1 MDQEAKIRDLQA
13 KIDKNKQ
20 LRDKAIQMR
29 ELLLDS
35 NVRAQCETQIKEHQK
50 YVDYFSE
57 ELHKLQ
63 TRTNRTSQDDLASP
77 TTPSTS
83 ADNESNPSQSPST
96 AAPPRSSS
104 MPASKE
110 ESSKKKY
117 TNLDLLTTDIPYN
130 KPKVSLKLHELEYK
144 LDVEKKVLAGIKT
157 MAAALERDPSATHR
171 QQRGEVQGQLYESIE
186 KRNLLDKAL
195 KKYKGLY
202 IGEGDEDDYELETP
216 LAARVPPGFRRPVS
230 GKLQLQ
236 IIEAREL
243 AHAPTRMIKMPETV
257 VYIKIDGNVV
267 FRSRPTRN
275 DKWLEECE
283 IHVTK
288 ASEIEIAIYDES
300 LERRLPIGILWL
312 KITDIAEGL
321 RKRKI
326 QQESGSGWVSAE
338 VAQQRTQDTLP
349 SSGGSQHPIPTQP
362 KTVQTTQEGIEAWF
376 DVEPLGELALRL
388 NFVREAAGRRPLDK
402 LGRVGAVRQRAGEVH
417 EMNGHQFVEKKFYN
431 VMKCA
436 LCADFL
442 VNSGYQCED
451 CEYTCHKKC
460 YGKVVTKCISKS
472 SSDMDKDEDK
482 INHRIPH
489 RFEPITN
496 IGANWCCHCG
506 YMLPLGS
513 RGAKKCSECD
523 ITCHTKCAHL
533 VPDFCGLS
541 MELANQMLAE
551 MKAAKRKTLETG
563 PSSSSS
569 SSLKP
574 QSTPRPDEQLSN
586 VSSSHPDR
594 TSSGSVPTSATPE
607 SISPQFSQLSLGS
620 SQTTQ
625 QPVQGSP
632 QPLHQQPPMQ
642 PPHQQ
647 QPSPSSPHQ
656 QPPMM
661 PGSPNNMNRPPPPGG
676 MVPPPG
682 PQGPGGGRMN
692 MPPGPGGPPP
702 PHMVG
707 PGGQPLQQPYHP
719 YPGQTSP
726 QQHPYP
732 PGGQARPPMMGGG
745 QQPPS
750 PYAPI
755 PNPAVMGRPPYP
767 PGPGG
772 PQQQPPPQHP
782 VPGQQ
787 GPGGFSPVAP
797 RPPPKQMVA
806 KNVGLDDFN
815 FLAVLGKGNFGKV
828 MLAEEKHDR
837 NLYAIKVLKKRFI
850 MDNDEIESVRSEKR
864 IFQAANR
871 ERHPFLI
878 GLHSCF
884 QTESRVY
891 FTMEYV
897 SGGDLMWHIQR
908 EPFSERRAKF
918 YACEVLLALE
928 YFHSQGI
935 IYRDLKLDNILLG
948 LDGHIKI
955 ADYGLCKENMWFG
968 CTTGTFCGTPEFMAP
983 EILLEQKYGRAVDW
997 WAFGVLIYEMLLGQS
1012 PFRGE
1017 DEDEIF
1023 DAILEDEI
1031 LYPINM
1037 SRDSVSICQRLLT
1050 RDPARRLGAG
1060 RSDAVEIREH
1070 PFFRGVNWEDML
1082 NKRVPPPFYPTITS
1096 RLDTSNFDEEFTRE
1110 RPALTPI
1117 SSTLNRVEQ
1126 QEFQSFPYIADWV
1139 LSGNGGP
1146 PQPQQPQQPGW

>member
-1 MDQEAKIRDLQA
+1 MSIGALEQEVIDMRQLAHSESDDKKDQEAKIRELQA

-29 ELLLDS
+29 ELLVDR
-35 NVRAQCETQIKEHQK
+35 NGRAQCETQIKEHQK

-63 TRTNRTSQDDLASP
+63 TRTHRTSSDDLASP
-77 TTPSTS
+77 TTPNASA
-83 ADNESNPSQSPST
+83 ADNDSPAQSPSMS
-96 AAPPRSSS
+96 APPRSSS
-104 MPASKE
+104 MPSSKE

-144 LDVEKKVLAGIKT
+144 LDVEKKVLTGIKT
-157 MAAALERDPSATHR
+157 MAAALERDPSAGDR
-171 QQRGEVQGQLYESIE
+171 RQRGEVQGQLYESIE

-216 LAARVPPGFRRPVS
+216 LSARVPPGFRRPVS

-243 AHAPTRMIKMPETV
+243 AHAPTRMIRMPETV

-288 ASEIEIAIYDES
+288 ASEIEIDIYDES

-312 KITDIAEGL
+312 KITDIADGL

-338 VAQQRTQDTLP
+338 VAQQRTQDSLQ
-349 SSGGSQHPIPTQP
+349 SSGSSTLGGSHQPIPTQP
-362 KTVQTTQEGIEAWF
+362 MAVQATQEGIEAWF

-388 NFVREAAGRRPLDK
+388 NFVRETAGRRPLDK

-472 SSDMDKDEDK
+472 SSDLDSDEDK

-563 PSSSSS
+563 PTSSSS

-574 QSTPRPDEQLSN
+574 QQTPRPDDQIS
-586 VSSSHPDR
+586 VPDR
-594 TSSGSVPTSATPE
+594 SSSGSMPSTASETISSQFSHLSLQQQQQQPPPPQPQQPQQQQHMPPPTSP
-607 SISPQFSQLSLGS
+607 SMNRPHPQSPGS
-620 SQTTQ
+620 MS
-625 QPVQGSP
+625 PGRVNMPPPGPPHMMGGGSP
-632 QPLHQQPPMQ
+632 GQQHQQPPYSQ
-642 PPHQQ
+642 YPGDPRFQQQ
-647 QPSPSSPHQ
+647 QP
-656 QPPMM
+656 
-661 PGSPNNMNRPPPPGG
+661 
-676 MVPPPG
+676 
-682 PQGPGGGRMN
+682 PQ
-692 MPPGPGGPPP
+692 
-702 PHMVG
+702 
-707 PGGQPLQQPYHP
+707 QQPYP
-719 YPGQTSP
+719 LQPRPAMP
-726 QQHPYP
+726 QQP
-732 PGGQARPPMMGGG
+732 Q
-745 QQPPS
+745 S

-767 PGPGG
+767 PQGVPGPHPPH
-772 PQQQPPPQHP
+772 PQPPMQQPYHP
-782 VPGQQ
+782 YPTDM
-787 GPGGFSPVAP
+787 AP
-797 RPPPKQMVA
+797 RPPPKQAQPVA

-891 FTMEYV
+891 FVMEYV

-1060 RSDAVEIREH
+1060 RSDAVEIKEH

-1117 SSTLNRVEQ
+1117 SSNLNRVEQ

-1139 LSGNGGP
+1139 VNGNN
-1146 PQPQQPQQPGW
+1146 QQQQPAW

>member
-1 MDQEAKIRDLQA
+1 MDLETKINDLQA

-29 ELLLDS
+29 KLLLDS
-35 NVRAQCETQIKEHQK
+35 NVQAQCDTQIKEHQK

-57 ELHKLQ
+57 ELVKLQ
-63 TRTNRTSQDDLASP
+63 TRTNRTSQDDLSSP
-77 TTPSTS
+77 TTPNAS
-83 ADNESNPSQSPST
+83 ADTESDPSQSSSM

-104 MPASKE
+104 MPSSKE
-110 ESSKKKY
+110 E
-117 TNLDLLTTDIPYN
+117 TNLLTTDIPYN

-157 MAAALERDPSATHR
+157 MSAALERDPSNTHR

-257 VYIKIDGNVV
+257 VYVKIDGNVV

-275 DKWLEECE
+275 DKWVEECE

-312 KITDIAEGL
+312 KITDIADGL

-338 VAQQRTQDTLP
+338 VAQQRTQDTL
-349 SSGGSQHPIPTQP
+349 SSGGGSQHPLPTQP
-362 KTVQTTQEGIEAWF
+362 KTVQSTQEGIEAWF

-472 SSDMDKDEDK
+472 STDDKDEDK

-563 PSSSSS
+563 PTSSSS

-574 QSTPRPDEQLSN
+574 QHQTPRPDDQIS
-586 VSSSHPDR
+586 VPDR
-594 TSSGSVPTSATPE
+594 TSSGSMPSTASE
-607 SISPQFSQLSLGS
+607 SISPQFSQLSLQT
-620 SQTTQ
+620 SQQ
-625 QPVQGSP
+625 QPPSSSP
-632 QPLHQQPPMQ
+632 QQIHQQPIQTSPPQHHQ
-642 PPHQQ
+642 PIQQ
-647 QPSPSSPHQ
+647 QP
-656 QPPMM
+656 M
-661 PGSPNNMNRPPPPGG
+661 PGSPNMNRPPGSQSPN
-676 MVPPPG
+676 MS
-682 PQGPGGGRMN
+682 PGGGRMN
-692 MPPGPGGPPP
+692 MPPGPGGVPP
-702 PHMVG
+702 PHQMG
-707 PGGQPLQQPYHP
+707 YPPQQQPYHP
-719 YPGQTSP
+719 YPGQP
-726 QQHPYP
+726 QQ
-732 PGGQARPPMMGGG
+732 QSRPAPA
-745 QQPPS
+745 PPS

-767 PGPGG
+767 PGAHVPG
-772 PQQQPPPQHP
+772 PQSGYPPNM
-782 VPGQQ
+782 
-787 GPGGFSPVAP
+787 AP
-797 RPPPKQMVA
+797 RPPPKQQAVA
-806 KNVGLDDFN
+806 KSVGLDDFN
-815 FLAVLGKGNFGKV
+815 FLAVLGKGNFGK
-828 MLAEEKHDR
+828 
-837 NLYAIKVLKKRFI
+837 
-850 MDNDEIESVRSEKR
+850 
-864 IFQAANR
+864 
-871 ERHPFLI
+871 
-878 GLHSCF
+878 
-884 QTESRVY
+884 
-891 FTMEYV
+891 
-897 SGGDLMWHIQR
+897 
-908 EPFSERRAKF
+908 
-918 YACEVLLALE
+918 
-928 YFHSQGI
+928 
-935 IYRDLKLDNILLG
+935 
-948 LDGHIKI
+948 
-955 ADYGLCKENMWFG
+955 
-968 CTTGTFCGTPEFMAP
+968 
-983 EILLEQKYGRAVDW
+983 
-997 WAFGVLIYEMLLGQS
+997 
-1012 PFRGE
+1012 
-1017 DEDEIF
+1017 
-1023 DAILEDEI
+1023 
-1031 LYPINM
+1031 
-1037 SRDSVSICQRLLT
+1037 
-1050 RDPARRLGAG
+1050 
-1060 RSDAVEIREH
+1060 
-1070 PFFRGVNWEDML
+1070 
-1082 NKRVPPPFYPTITS
+1082 
-1096 RLDTSNFDEEFTRE
+1096 
-1110 RPALTPI
+1110 
-1117 SSTLNRVEQ
+1117 
-1126 QEFQSFPYIADWV
+1126 
-1139 LSGNGGP
+1139 
-1146 PQPQQPQQPGW
+1146 